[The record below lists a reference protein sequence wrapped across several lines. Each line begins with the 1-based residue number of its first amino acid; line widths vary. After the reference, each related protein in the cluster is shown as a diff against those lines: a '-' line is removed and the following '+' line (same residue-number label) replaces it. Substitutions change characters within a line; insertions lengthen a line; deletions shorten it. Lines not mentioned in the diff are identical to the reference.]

1 MARGRSCPHPRWRN
15 ATKRA
20 NLSRATEAQEHRIT
34 VTAACIQAA
43 RVGKCHPGK
52 SVSHTAD
59 RVAVM
64 QQFGRSNP
72 FYYGCGRDSIIATTA
87 LVATAGV
94 AAADITMGGWGYVG
108 VTDNAAGTVV
118 NSAVRLTFTG
128 TVETDAG
135 VSFTAFGRLTQ
146 ANDNAAGSDVG
157 INYKR
162 VSVAY
167 SGLTLA
173 VGNTHTAMNTFAR
186 GGHFWGYSDGGVW
199 ARTVQGSG
207 MGALTDSAAGA
218 RILATYTFGSFTVG
232 AGSTV
237 DGDPVAASGAAAMDF
252 GARYSANGIT
262 VGAALDDDSNWQLE
276 AGYAMDQIGV
286 RAALNSDDEF
296 IVSASYKID
305 SALTLGVAYTEYN
318 VNATTT
324 SDEIG
329 LNLTYALGGGATL
342 SATAAQAPVGEV
354 IGLGVQ
360 FSF

>member
-1 MARGRSCPHPRWRN
+1 MTIAPQIG
-15 ATKRA
+15 
-20 NLSRATEAQEHRIT
+20 Q
-34 VTAACIQAA
+34 QAA
-43 RVGKCHPGK
+43 
-52 SVSHTAD
+52 
-59 RVAVM
+59 
-64 QQFGRSNP
+64 
-72 FYYGCGRDSIIATTA
+72 FYYGHARHLLIATTA
-87 LVATAGV
+87 LVMTAGV

-108 VTDNAAGTVV
+108 VTDTAAGGTFVS
-118 NSAVRLTFTG
+118 NAVRLTFSG
-128 TVETDAG
+128 TVETDSG
-135 VSFTAFGRLTQ
+135 VKFTAFGRMTQ
-146 ANDNAAGSDVG
+146 DNNDATTDNNDG

-207 MGALTDSAAGA
+207 MGALTDSAAGT
-218 RILATYTFGSFTVG
+218 RILVTYTFGDITVG

-262 VGAALDDDSNWQLE
+262 VGAAMDDDSNWQLE

-318 VNATTT
+318 NTATTT

-354 IGLGVQ
+354 FGLGVQ